1 MKIKRIILIIVILTL
16 PALALKYST
25 NPSHTGLEVYFLD
38 VGQGDAVLIRTSTGK
53 NILIDGGPD
62 NSILEKLGRILPYTD
77 RKIDV
82 IILTHPHADHL
93 IGLNA
98 ILDRYLVNTVIY
110 TGVNYQNNDYHY
122 FQEIAQQKAST
133 IFLAK
138 AGDYLNLDDGCQLN
152 ILFPFSN
159 ISEQDFKNIN
169 NSSIVSE
176 LSCATEKI
184 LLMGDA
190 ETPVEKELMAN
201 YPDLQAKILK
211 LGHHGSKTASSPG
224 FIEQVNPDLAIIS
237 VGKDN
242 KYNLPSPEVLD
253 RLQELELKVIRTDV
267 DKDLKIWLKDDG
279 IYYKK
284 PYF

>member
-1 MKIKRIILIIVILTL
+1 MKIKRIILIIVLLTL
-16 PALALKYST
+16 PALALKYNT
-25 NPSHTGLEVYFLD
+25 APPHTGLEVYFLD
-38 VGQGDAVLIRTSTGK
+38 VGQGDAILIRTSTGK

-62 NSILEKLGRILPYTD
+62 NSILEKLGRILPYTN

-82 IILTHPHADHL
+82 IIITHPHADHL

-98 ILDRYLVNTVIY
+98 ILDRYLVSTIIY
-110 TGVNYQNNDYHY
+110 TGVNYQNNDYYY
-122 FQEIAQQKAST
+122 FQEIAQQKAAT
-133 IFLAK
+133 IILAK
-138 AGDYLNLDDGCQLN
+138 TGDYLDLDNGCRLN

-159 ISEQDFKNIN
+159 ISGQDFKNIN

-176 LSCATEKI
+176 LSCAKEKI

-201 YPDLQAKILK
+201 YPGLQARILK
-211 LGHHGSKTASSPG
+211 LGHHGSKTASSPE
-224 FIEQVNPDLAIIS
+224 FIEQINPDLAVIS

-253 RLQELELKVIRTDV
+253 RLQELMIKVIRTDV

-284 PYF
+284 P